1 MYDLPR
7 VYVKNWEDIF
17 GLTILSDSAI
27 LPRMSTAQGVTIR
40 TITEFPPNVPA
51 EEPPEGLPMDRS
63 VADALRL
70 IGVSPTG
77 PIIEPEPTPDPEPT
91 PPTETPAPTE
101 TPPATPPPPAAPTT
115 PPETPPAPAPTPS
128 PSKLSKVVE
137 KLDQVAE
144 RLAKAGETPP
154 PPPPPAAPEPEPESL
169 RIQALRLLESDPK
182 SKYRGQ
188 NLVQKYGEYE
198 KKWGDYRTKWEAD
211 HPADAFDPDDE
222 AHDAFRDRHE
232 PDIAETD
239 IIRAEA
245 RVEARAEIES
255 RLAEQRAATTQER
268 IKENAKAAA
277 RGAASLLADKPLAE
291 IEAEDPALADAI
303 EEAVPAASRLAKLA
317 HELFTPGSR
326 TQWNVG
332 DPEHKTLLAL
342 VGDSEDNLSRLPAA
356 ETTFEGRRFVPSKV
370 WNRLTPEER
379 EDAWTPAQEP
389 AVVEVLLGNHLREGI
404 KARAEK
410 LRERYT
416 KRASKYAPAPA
427 VVPPTPAPAPAP
439 TPPAGGTG
447 LQAPVTI
454 PGTGSSGGLNL
465 NSFFGAD

>member
-7 VYVKNWEDIF
+7 LYVKNREDIF

-27 LPRMSTAQGVTIR
+27 LPRMPTAQGVTIR

-51 EEPPEGLPMDRS
+51 EEPPEGPPMDRS

-70 IGVSPTG
+70 IGVSPSG
-77 PIIEPEPTPDPEPT
+77 PIIDPEPIPDPEPET
-91 PPTETPAPTE
+91 PTPSPTEPPTPSPTDPPAP
-101 TPPATPPPPAAPTT
+101 A
-115 PPETPPAPAPTPS
+115 APAPTPAPTPPTPA

-144 RLAKAGETPP
+144 RLARAGDTPP

-169 RIQALRLLESDPK
+169 RIQALRLLETDQK

-198 KKWGDYRTKWEAD
+198 KKWGDYRTKWEAE
-211 HPADAFDPDDE
+211 HPSDAFDPDDE

-255 RLAEQRAATTQER
+255 RLEEQRAATTQER

-291 IEAEDPALADAI
+291 IEADDPALADAV
-303 EEAVPAASRLAKLA
+303 EEAIPAASRLARLA

-326 TQWNVG
+326 TPWNVG

-342 VGDSEDNLSRLPAA
+342 VGDSEDALSRQPAA
-356 ETTFEGRRFVPSKV
+356 DTTFEGRRFVPSKV

-379 EDAWTPAQEP
+379 ENAWTPAQEP
-389 AVVEVLLGNHLREGI
+389 VVVEVLLKNHLRAGI
-404 KARAEK
+404 ETRAGK
-410 LRERYT
+410 LREKYA
-416 KRASKYAPAPA
+416 KRGAKYAPAPA
-427 VVPPTPAPAPAP
+427 PTPAPAAAP

>member
-1 MYDLPR
+1 MPTD
-7 VYVKNWEDIF
+7 E
-17 GLTILSDSAI
+17 
-27 LPRMSTAQGVTIR
+27 GVTIR
-40 TITEFPPNVPA
+40 TLTEFPPNIPA
-51 EEPPEGLPMDRS
+51 EEPPPGMAMDRS
-63 VADALRL
+63 VVEALRL
-70 IGVSPTG
+70 IGVSAPG
-77 PIIEPEPTPDPEPT
+77 AINEPAPIPDPEPIPGEA
-91 PPTETPAPTE
+91 PPPPADAPPAE
-101 TPPATPPPPAAPTT
+101 APPATPPAPAAPT
-115 PPETPPAPAPTPS
+115 PAAPETPPAPATPT

-144 RLAKAGETPP
+144 RLAKAGEPQTPP
-154 PPPPPAAPEPEPESL
+154 PPPAPEPEPESL

-188 NLVQKYGEYE
+188 DLVKKYGEYE
-198 KKWGDYRTKWEAD
+198 KKWGDYRTKWEAE

-255 RLAEQRAATTQER
+255 RLAEQRAASTQER

-410 LRERYT
+410 LRERYA
-416 KRASKYAPAPA
+416 KRAPKYAPAPA
-427 VVPPTPAPAPAP
+427 VVPPTPAAAP